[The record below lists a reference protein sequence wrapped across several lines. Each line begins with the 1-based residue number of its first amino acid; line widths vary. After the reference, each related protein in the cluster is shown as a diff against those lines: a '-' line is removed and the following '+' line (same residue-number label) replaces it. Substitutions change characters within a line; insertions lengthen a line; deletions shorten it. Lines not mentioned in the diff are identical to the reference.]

1 MINYGGINLT
11 DSIIN
16 SEFRIGV
23 LEKIV
28 DDLIKTNYASD
39 FSQQSIEDAKEKTLS
54 EMQKKYPDA
63 GLSIK
68 G

>member
-1 MINYGGINLT
+1 MINIGGINLT

-16 SEFRIGV
+16 TEFRIGV

-28 DDLIKTNYASD
+28 EQLASQTYAGN
-39 FSQQSIEDAKEKTLS
+39 FSQQSIEKARETTLL

-63 GLSIK
+63 GLEK
-68 G
+68 TG